1 MRAVRQTMIR
11 PGVTLA
17 LWLAIATL
25 VVANDAIGDTWIA
38 AMLPA
43 RTVEWYKVL
52 VPLPY
57 VALIS
62 IIHAR
67 RTQGPQ
73 WLQAAVVASS
83 NWPPSMMAAD
93 YFYGRFTFGEDL
105 DACGTRNFT
114 TEMFSGAGG
123 VGGHRVSGE
132 DREFEAV
139 SRIESNHILRVR
151 RNDQLLVAA
160 RELEGLRVFGR
171 RTL

>member
-105 DACGTRNFT
+105 EAF
-114 TEMFSGAGG
+114 FSRFLIQWGQPYPLLLLALFAGPIMAGA
-123 VGGHRVSGE
+123 
-132 DREFEAV
+132 A
-139 SRIESNHILRVR
+139 IQR
-151 RNDQLLVAA
+151 RDP
-160 RELEGLRVFGR
+160 
-171 RTL
+171 